1 MMNDYTQAF
10 LKIIEDNKKII
21 EKKIEKNP
29 DYIIE
34 LMQHSIKCGSNILYK
49 EFDNDK
55 GRELELTRKENKY
68 FTNKLYKTWKKPI
81 DYFEALI
88 ELI

>member
-1 MMNDYTQAF
+1 MQGDFMMNDYTQAF

-34 LMQHSIKCGSNILYK
+34 LMQHSIKCGSNIL
-49 EFDNDK
+49 
-55 GRELELTRKENKY
+55 LEQLQVKRK
-68 FTNKLYKTWKKPI
+68 KKNSKNNVFLFI
-81 DYFEALI
+81 LLSLNITVYI
-88 ELI
+88 